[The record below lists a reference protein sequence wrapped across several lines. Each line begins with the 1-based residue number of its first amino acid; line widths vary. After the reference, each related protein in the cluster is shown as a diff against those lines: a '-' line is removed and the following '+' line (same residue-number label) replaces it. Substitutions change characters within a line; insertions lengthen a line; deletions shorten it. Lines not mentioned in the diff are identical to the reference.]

1 MAMMMMMAGICTKD
15 LLLPPASSSQPA
27 SILTCNVPTRRVC
40 RRAQMQSVEPL
51 PVVNDSHF
59 CPQVR
64 QPSPS
69 LCVCVCVCLSLS
81 LHVCGRELEMML
93 QWRKWYHHHDEAL
106 LLKMQVRGGE
116 QSLIGFVLD
125 FLLPLRMP
133 GSGKGLESSL
143 LIVVL

>member
-1 MAMMMMMAGICTKD
+1 
-15 LLLPPASSSQPA
+15 
-27 SILTCNVPTRRVC
+27 
-40 RRAQMQSVEPL
+40 
-51 PVVNDSHF
+51 
-59 CPQVR
+59 
-64 QPSPS
+64 
-69 LCVCVCVCLSLS
+69 
-81 LHVCGRELEMML
+81 MML

>member
-1 MAMMMMMAGICTKD
+1 M
-15 LLLPPASSSQPA
+15 S
-27 SILTCNVPTRRVC
+27 
-40 RRAQMQSVEPL
+40 
-51 PVVNDSHF
+51 
-59 CPQVR
+59 
-64 QPSPS
+64 
-69 LCVCVCVCLSLS
+69 LSLS